1 MKFENLKRELESF
14 AKNVEKQAKG
24 IMANSKDA
32 LGKARGNTAI
42 GNSIRFEINEEEK
55 GVSVK
60 FFMLDYGTYLDKG
73 VSGNNVTRSFT
84 NYKLVSET
92 SPYRYTTKQPP
103 PDILSRWI
111 KKKGIK
117 PKGLGR
123 GRDIKTGQYIS
134 NLAFIIG
141 KKIKA
146 RGIPSISFLQKP
158 LGENYAILKEK
169 LLTEFKED
177 VRVYL
182 TTFTKN

>member
-1 MKFENLKRELESF
+1 MKTENLKRYLESF
-14 AKNVEKQAKG
+14 GANVVKEAKG
-24 IMANSKDA
+24 VLSSVK
-32 LGKARGNTAI
+32 GNTAL
-42 GNSIRFEINEEEK
+42 GNSIRVQVDEEQK

-84 NYKLVSET
+84 NYKLVNET

-103 PDILSRWI
+103 PDILSRWV

-146 RGIPSISFLQKP
+146 RGIPSISFFQEP
-158 LGENYAILKEK
+158 LGTNYALLKEQ
-169 LLTEFKED
+169 LLSEFKED
-177 VRVYL
+177 VQVYL